1 MDRVAKQFT
10 KIGKDIAIAVKAGG
24 PSPDGNPAL
33 RRALQNARA
42 VNMPKD
48 KVEAA
53 IKKASGQGAAD
64 YDIVIYE
71 GYAPHGIALIVE
83 TATDNVT
90 RTVANVRHHFKAH
103 GGNMGTTG
111 SVAFMFQKQGVFRL
125 DPEGL
130 DRDTLELEL
139 IDHGL
144 VALEDGESD
153 KGEKQLLVR
162 CAFNDFGTMQSALE
176 SRSSTPMSTESDYV
190 AQTPDRAARGQG
202 GRSDG
207 ARRRARERRRRP
219 ERLHDAARSS
229 HRPQATAACF
239 AGSDATTCSSTR
251 RVVATEVPSSF
262 ASSRSNRAWNLRADA
277 EHLLAP
283 RAKLEQTRA
292 RVLGIGDAGE
302 RACRAPSRRQSCRS
316 PGR

>member
-1 MDRVAKQFT
+1 MGRAFEKRKSTIFARMDRVGKQFT
-10 KIGKDIAIAVKAGG
+10 KVGKDIAIAVKSGG
-24 PSPDGNPAL
+24 ASPDGNPAL

-64 YDIVIYE
+64 YEIVVYE
-71 GYAPHGIALIVE
+71 GYAPHGIAVMVE
-83 TATDNVT
+83 AATDNVT

-125 DPEGL
+125 DPTGI

-144 VALEDGESD
+144 VSLDDGESD

-162 CAFNDFGTMQSALE
+162 CAFNDFGTMHHAIEERKLDVISTESEYVAQNQTELPDDKADEVMKLVAALE
-176 SRSSTPMSTESDYV
+176 SDDDVQNVYT
-190 AQTPDRAARGQG
+190 
-202 GRSDG
+202 
-207 ARRRARERRRRP
+207 
-219 ERLHDAARSS
+219 
-229 HRPQATAACF
+229 
-239 AGSDATTCSSTR
+239 
-251 RVVATEVPSSF
+251 
-262 ASSRSNRAWNLRADA
+262 NLA
-277 EHLLAP
+277 
-283 RAKLEQTRA
+283 
-292 RVLGIGDAGE
+292 
-302 RACRAPSRRQSCRS
+302 
-316 PGR
+316 